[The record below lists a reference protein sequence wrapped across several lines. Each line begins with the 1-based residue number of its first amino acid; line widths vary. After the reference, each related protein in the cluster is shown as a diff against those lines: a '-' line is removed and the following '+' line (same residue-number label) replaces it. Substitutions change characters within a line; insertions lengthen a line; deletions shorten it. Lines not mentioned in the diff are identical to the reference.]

1 VGEVFQLKTQDS
13 GFVPEWK
20 NIKKRHMDDPCASRV
35 IQYAECWVS
44 IMNAQLGNGNKK
56 FAEIAEESLQIA
68 RKKIS
73 YELSPFQYGC
83 MVTLLH
89 QYWKYGENLR
99 RWHNLRVGG
108 EEIGKKANIE
118 GWVINPGLSIQD

>member
-1 VGEVFQLKTQDS
+1 MREVFRLKTQDS
-13 GFVPEWK
+13 GFIPEWE

-44 IMNAQLGNGNKK
+44 VMNTQLGNGNRKK

-68 RKKIS
+68 GNMSS

-89 QYWKYGENLR
+89 KYWKYGENLR
-99 RWHNLRVGG
+99 KWHNLRVGG
-108 EEIGKKANIE
+108 EVGRRANTE
-118 GWVINPGLSIQD
+118 GWVINPGLTI